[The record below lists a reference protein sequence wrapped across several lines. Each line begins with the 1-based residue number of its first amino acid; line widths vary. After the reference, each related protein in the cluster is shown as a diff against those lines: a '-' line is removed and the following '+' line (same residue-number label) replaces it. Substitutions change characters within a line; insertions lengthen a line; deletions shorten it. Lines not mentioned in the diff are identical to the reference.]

1 MLWLYILLGILLG
14 ILLIL
19 LIPIRIRLKYQKEFE
34 LLLYIGF
41 VKLRLIPAKPK
52 KPKKEKSKGKSKE
65 KTEEKPKEAEKNKNI
80 IQEKGISW
88 LVNLIKKVSELA
100 CGVLKDFFKH
110 IIIKRMMLSIVIAE
124 DDAAKTAI
132 NYGYYCS
139 AVYPAV
145 GIIVRSAK
153 CKKYG
158 IDIKPNFD
166 ENAKSS
172 YYFDLDVKILVIWI
186 LAVIF
191 GHGKE
196 IIDVIKEFR

>member
-1 MLWLYILLGILLG
+1 MLWLYILLGILLAF
-14 ILLIL
+14 LLIL
-19 LIPIRIRLKYQKEFE
+19 LIPVRIRLKYQKEFE
-34 LLLYIGF
+34 LILYIGF
-41 VKLRLIPAKPK
+41 VKLKLIPAKPK
-52 KPKKEKSKGKSKE
+52 KPKKEKSKE
-65 KTEEKPKEAEKNKNI
+65 KTKEKPKEKHKETEKNKNI
-80 IQEKGISW
+80 LQEKGVSW
-88 LVNLIKKVSELA
+88 LVNLIKRISGLA

-110 IIIKRMMLSIVIAE
+110 IIIKRLMLSIVISE
-124 DDAAKTAI
+124 EDAAKTAI

-158 IDIKPNFD
+158 VDIKPNFD

-172 YYFDLDVKILVIWI
+172 YYFDLDVKILVICI
-186 LAVIF
+186 LAVIL
-191 GHGKE
+191 GHCKE

>member
-1 MLWLYILLGILLG
+1 MLWLYILLGILLFV
-14 ILLIL
+14 LLIL
-19 LIPIRIRLKYQKEFE
+19 LIPIRLKLKYQKEFE

-41 VKLRLIPAKPK
+41 VKLRLIPAKPE
-52 KPKKEKSKGKSKE
+52 KPKKEKSKEKSKE
-65 KTEEKPKEAEKNKNI
+65 KTEKKPEESEKNKNI
-80 IQEKGISW
+80 IQKKGISW
-88 LVNLIKKVSELA
+88 LVNLIKKVAELA

-110 IIIKRMMLSIVIAE
+110 IIIKKLMLSIVVAE
-124 DDAAKTAI
+124 ENAAKTAV

-158 IDIKPNFD
+158 VDIKPDFD
-166 ENAKSS
+166 ENAKSD
-172 YYFDLDVKILVIWI
+172 YYVELEVKILVLWI
-186 LAVIF
+186 LAVLI

-196 IIDVIKEFR
+196 IINVLKEFR